1 MPQNKDKGGGQK
13 ADKGGGDTQLPTK
26 KLTEE
31 PRTMKK
37 WLQENSLPLTL
48 EEAIANFGVT
58 RPDDLKDLEE
68 KEMDEISENVTLK
81 GAEKK
86 RFKAGQE
93 KIKKD
98 LKLAFVA
105 SYCNGW
111 GVENTLRQAIVP
123 LIGYLVEKEI
133 ADCMRIRL
141 EAQRSHLDTF
151 TLLLGIITSTLG
163 AASSG
168 EAEADAEGAALAILC
183 GDDAG
188 DDGNG
193 DGGDGDGD
201 GDGAVAGGQIFTYVM
216 LALSMV
222 LTFSL
227 ALKKLFKMD
236 ERITHMQT
244 LQDAT
249 NQLVS
254 HYLHQ
259 LGLPEHERMLFK
271 KFDETGT
278 TLRNTVL
285 KAQAAANITAYE
297 GADCLR
303 EIKAGGGNW
312 PAIAPL
318 FEDDDATRN
327 IKHRSCCKP
336 LSCYPHLTQFNFEP
350 VNPGPW
356 HELEAYSIF
365 LSFMSTHNIVAE
377 EVSVDLRTNIKEWMK
392 DGKYLKYKAALKGLK
407 PEDVRWDGT
416 MEPIEGPAGK
426 DVPMPDGVGGSIL

>member
-13 ADKGGGDTQLPTK
+13 ADKGGGITQSPTK

-31 PRTMKK
+31 PRSLEK
-37 WLQENSLPLTL
+37 WLQENSLPEKKLVL
-48 EEAIANFGVT
+48 AIADFGVT
-58 RPDDLKDLEE
+58 RPDDLKDLTLV
-68 KEMDEISENVTLK
+68 EMDQISKNAMLK
-81 GAEKK
+81 DAEKR
-86 RFKAGQE
+86 RFIAAIGKMT
-93 KIKKD
+93 KD
-98 LKLAFVA
+98 HH
-105 SYCNGW
+105 NGW
-111 GVENTLRQAIVP
+111 GVETEELAAIVA
-123 LIGYLVEKEI
+123 LVDYLVEKEI
-133 ADCMRIRL
+133 VDCMRIRL
-141 EAQRSHLDTF
+141 EARRSHLDTF

-236 ERITHMQT
+236 ERITQMQT

-254 HYLHQ
+254 HYLHE
-259 LGLPEHERMLFK
+259 LGLPKHYRMSYK
-271 KFDETGT
+271 KFDATGT

-285 KAQAAANITAYE
+285 KAKLAANITAYE

-312 PAIAPL
+312 SAIEAL
-318 FEDDDATRN
+318 FVDDDATRN
-327 IKHRSCCKP
+327 IPHRSCCVP
-336 LSCYPHLTQFNFEP
+336 LCSYPHLTQFNFDP
-350 VNPGPW
+350 VNKGPW
-356 HELEAYSIF
+356 HELESFSIY
-365 LSFMSTHNIVAE
+365 LSILGTHNIVAVE
-377 EVSVDLRTNIKEWMK
+377 LSEFLGDKIKDWMK
-392 DGKYLKYKAALKGLK
+392 DGKYLKYKAALKGK
-407 PEDVRWDGT
+407 NPEDIRWDGT
-416 MEPIEGPAGK
+416 MEPIK
-426 DVPMPDGVGGSIL
+426 DVPIPDGMGSSIL